1 MIGGL
6 LSPKIYGPSVYPP
19 QPANL
24 WQAAF
29 NGERNWATSMGE
41 DKYRRGLYTFWRRS
55 VPYPSM
61 QTFDAPSREFCTVR
75 RINTSTPLQAF
86 VTLNDPV
93 FVEAAQGMARK
104 VLTEGGSTFNEKLN
118 FAWKLAQ
125 GSTPSA
131 KQTESLA
138 KLYNDS
144 LAQFKADLPSAKLLA
159 EMPLGAAPTNMKI
172 DELAAWTTLCN
183 VLLNLDGIL
192 TRS

>member
-1 MIGGL
+1 
-6 LSPKIYGPSVYPP
+6 
-19 QPANL
+19 
-24 WQAAF
+24 
-29 NGERNWATSMGE
+29 MGE

-61 QTFDAPSREFCTVR
+61 QTFDAPSREFCTIR

-104 VLTEGGSTFNEKLN
+104 VLTEGGTTFNEKLN